1 MGWAI
6 GSGIQI
12 RISGKVLQEIPTDTY
27 DTLFLTCA
35 SELDELKDKGKMI
48 CPEDD
53 STTFFKEVKYL
64 LDFTSSGIFKLTHD
78 LSFVEVYHQL
88 IKANDGVFSPV
99 DIYKILL
106 LLSSFGRKLKEDVWF
121 GLGTHEGCVLFGAFY
136 NAKFDYVKI
145 KNSEISPEDQGSV
158 FICTKKEMENFFT
171 ENYTA
176 WFVSNTP

>member
-12 RISGKVLQEIPTDTY
+12 RISGKILQEIPTGTY

-35 SELDELKDKGKMI
+35 SELDELKDKSKMI
-48 CPEDD
+48 CPEGR
-53 STTFFKEVKYL
+53 STQFFKEVKYL
-64 LDFTSSGIFKLTHD
+64 LDFTSSGIFKLTND
-78 LSFVEVYHQL
+78 LSFLEVYHQL

-99 DIYKILL
+99 DMYKILL
-106 LLSSFGRKLKEDVWF
+106 LLSSFGRKLNEDVWF

-136 NAKFDYVKI
+136 NAKFDYVKV
-145 KNSEISPEDQGSV
+145 KKSKISPEDKGNLFLCS
-158 FICTKKEMENFFT
+158 KKEMENFFT